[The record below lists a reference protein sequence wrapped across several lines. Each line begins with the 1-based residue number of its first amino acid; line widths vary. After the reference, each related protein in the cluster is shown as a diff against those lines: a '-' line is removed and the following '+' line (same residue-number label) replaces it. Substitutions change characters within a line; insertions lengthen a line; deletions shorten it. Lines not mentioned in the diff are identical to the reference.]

1 MEGTTLE
8 EAREM
13 IILSPCREC
22 GELRGRVLAPK
33 YGVGGGHVRGCSK
46 VVSG

>member
-1 MEGTTLE
+1 
-8 EAREM
+8 M

-33 YGVGGGHVRGCSK
+33 YGVRWWSR
-46 VVSG
+46 